1 MFGTNQNGEA
11 GIFALGPLNADDVQA
26 VSTSIFDYSG
36 STGSVTTPLKG
47 GEVRR
52 YAMPDEVIVSVIL
65 NDKMVVVQIAGSGNS
80 AEQDFQTATEHA
92 QLMLD
97 ALEQNGLLGG
107 QAPDLEAVITNT
119 APSSVT
125 GEGVPG
131 GQSAG
136 DNGNTAQNGTDNSAG
151 SDYQS
156 EAPAAIGP
164 VGSIPGPANNTE
176 AVVGVVVPGLV
187 AVAIGALSGLAGSGA
202 PPTGGST
209 PPVRETGFKRSKF
222 SADET
227 TDQATDGDELDLASN
242 RELAGDEN
250 QFPPQE
256 QIFTDSA
263 TDLSG
268 ADAADEMILEKFK
281 GVPPE
286 DETVVTES
294 DGIVV
299 DTTAI
304 IQDGTI
310 LSDDFGGNRP
320 ETDILAEDGSRIE
333 IDTSAIDDGN
343 VILSDNDDD
352 ILPEEDTI
360 LTDGDQVVVD
370 ESAFEPDPIHVPG
383 QPEAT
388 EIDEQSKIFD
398 ETKVSET
405 GAISDDEAA
414 AAAAASNTKQ
424 PDEASSAENE
434 LNKDETTKKSF
445 DQNGFDQDGYDQD
458 GFDKNG
464 YNKDGYDLQ
473 GFDYKG
479 YNRDGFDPFGYDRQG
494 YGKDGFHWS
503 GYNADGYDKSG
514 KSWSD
519 LGYDPEH
526 RNPFDGGPISLDG
539 SPIVDTKPTA
549 PPLGQPYPKTAE
561 KFGPKTWDTPAST
574 PATPVTPTTPP
585 GTPPAS
591 TTPTGTPP
599 GQTPSSQPQAIP
611 TDQEA
616 INHGFDGDQT
626 EVPEIPNANSTV
638 PTFPKDGETKTL
650 VGQTDG
656 RTYEIKYDAKS
667 GQWINTESGN
677 YFDPDRFGQWQ
688 DDLAVD
694 KALAAETMNK
704 FATRQDATSKA
715 IDQHLADFKNLEQIQ
730 KTADKFE
737 FGSPG
742 GPGDVDQ
749 AIQDLKDEMIAGK
762 ELDHD
767 KLEKIKTVIDSRIT
781 GQSAPDSVQKWQ
793 EPPWYTDVN
802 AALKANAESIRNI
815 VTGEDEDGNTSYLG
829 MAGRMVIGAATG
841 GSSEYIMTVAEALN
855 NVKKGVDQGKS
866 GWDATTGAMTQVVT
880 DEVLSF
886 GLEKTGEL
894 GVGFVKKS
902 FPKATQTLSDLVDA
916 GASKIDDLNQKAS
929 KKLGLI
935 ADEGADKA
943 VDKINQNMAKKA
955 AQTTDEIGDD
965 ATKAAKK
972 SADQATDDL
981 AAKKGLKTGEK
992 PDPQAYQEATQKIKD
1007 QKDKVS
1013 QKADDLID
1021 DYRKNN
1027 KPDPEAIERD
1037 EMFKEGRKAG
1047 QQKVDEL
1054 KTAQDQLKA
1063 NPDSTEA
1070 KKAYETAMEKV
1081 QQDKHAMH
1089 SLNDLKGADSDE
1101 IRSAFKTQM
1110 NQKAKLADFDA
1121 RERIAKEYGVD
1132 IEQVKTVGATN
1143 TMDVSDAPDP
1153 TGFAQKPKSSQPLD
1167 QIPDDQLQ
1175 AIKNKQKTIA
1185 TERAKLESEIDV
1197 KKGNNASYDIDK
1209 TYRIQVGETVDPV
1222 TGKVTKIYKD
1232 IPAADTKRV
1241 FGEEYYKQFHDGK
1254 LPTKMD
1260 NGIEVVDSKA
1270 VDQFAKEMDVSAV
1283 DHRAAEGYGASDADL
1298 KEMLKKDG
1306 IVKKLGDIEAGTK
1319 TMEYK
1324 ANEWENQAAE
1334 LRKQAE
1340 EATGTEK
1347 AQLLARAE
1355 GLSEESMRQ
1364 TTKQFNNQ
1372 ICEQVKAINLAKG
1385 QDVVKIPD
1393 KLFTAINV
1401 MEKVGTNGL
1410 SVVEAEEIL
1419 KGMGMTPKG
1428 VSQQMSSLMEAMQ
1441 KFNK

>member
-1 MFGTNQNGEA
+1 
-11 GIFALGPLNADDVQA
+11 
-26 VSTSIFDYSG
+26 
-36 STGSVTTPLKG
+36 
-47 GEVRR
+47 
-52 YAMPDEVIVSVIL
+52 MPDEVIVSVIL

-80 AEQDFQTATEHA
+80 AEQDFQTATEYA

-749 AIQDLKDEMIAGK
+749 AIQDLKDEMLAGK

-902 FPKATQTLSDLVDA
+902 FPKATQTLGDLVDA

-943 VDKINQNMAKKA
+943 VDKINQNMANKA

-1185 TERAKLESEIDV
+1185 TEWAKLESEIDV

-1306 IVKKLGDIEAGTK
+1306 TVKKLGDIEAGTK

>member
-1 MFGTNQNGEA
+1 VPNE
-11 GIFALGPLNADDVQA
+11 
-26 VSTSIFDYSG
+26 
-36 STGSVTTPLKG
+36 
-47 GEVRR
+47 
-52 YAMPDEVIVSVIL
+52 
-65 NDKMVVVQIAGSGNS
+65 
-80 AEQDFQTATEHA
+80 
-92 QLMLD
+92 
-97 ALEQNGLLGG
+97 
-107 QAPDLEAVITNT
+107 T
-119 APSSVT
+119 APV
-125 GEGVPG
+125 
-131 GQSAG
+131 Q
-136 DNGNTAQNGTDNSAG
+136 
-151 SDYQS
+151 
-156 EAPAAIGP
+156 
-164 VGSIPGPANNTE
+164 
-176 AVVGVVVPGLV
+176 
-187 AVAIGALSGLAGSGA
+187 
-202 PPTGGST
+202 
-209 PPVRETGFKRSKF
+209 
-222 SADET
+222 
-227 TDQATDGDELDLASN
+227 
-242 RELAGDEN
+242 
-250 QFPPQE
+250 
-256 QIFTDSA
+256 
-263 TDLSG
+263 
-268 ADAADEMILEKFK
+268 
-281 GVPPE
+281 
-286 DETVVTES
+286 
-294 DGIVV
+294 
-299 DTTAI
+299 
-304 IQDGTI
+304 
-310 LSDDFGGNRP
+310 
-320 ETDILAEDGSRIE
+320 
-333 IDTSAIDDGN
+333 
-343 VILSDNDDD
+343 
-352 ILPEEDTI
+352 
-360 LTDGDQVVVD
+360 
-370 ESAFEPDPIHVPG
+370 
-383 QPEAT
+383 
-388 EIDEQSKIFD
+388 
-398 ETKVSET
+398 
-405 GAISDDEAA
+405 
-414 AAAAASNTKQ
+414 
-424 PDEASSAENE
+424 
-434 LNKDETTKKSF
+434 
-445 DQNGFDQDGYDQD
+445 
-458 GFDKNG
+458 
-464 YNKDGYDLQ
+464 
-473 GFDYKG
+473 
-479 YNRDGFDPFGYDRQG
+479 
-494 YGKDGFHWS
+494 
-503 GYNADGYDKSG
+503 
-514 KSWSD
+514 
-519 LGYDPEH
+519 
-526 RNPFDGGPISLDG
+526 
-539 SPIVDTKPTA
+539 
-549 PPLGQPYPKTAE
+549 
-561 KFGPKTWDTPAST
+561 
-574 PATPVTPTTPP
+574 
-585 GTPPAS
+585 
-591 TTPTGTPP
+591 
-599 GQTPSSQPQAIP
+599 
-611 TDQEA
+611 
-616 INHGFDGDQT
+616 
-626 EVPEIPNANSTV
+626 
-638 PTFPKDGETKTL
+638 TFPKDGETKTL

-677 YFDPDRFGQWQ
+677 YFDPDRFGKWQ

-749 AIQDLKDEMIAGK
+749 AIQDLKDEMISGK

-781 GQSAPDSVQKWQ
+781 GQSAPDSGQKWQ

-829 MAGRMVIGAATG
+829 MAGQMVIGAATG

-902 FPKATQTLSDLVDA
+902 FPKATQTLGDLVDA

-935 ADEGADKA
+935 ADEGVDKA

-972 SADQATDDL
+972 SADQAADDQ
-981 AAKKGLKTGEK
+981 AAKKGLKPGEK

-1054 KTAQDQLKA
+1054 KTAQDQLKV
-1063 NPDSTEA
+1063 NPDSAEA
-1070 KKAYETAMEKV
+1070 KKAYEAAMEKV

-1175 AIKNKQKTIA
+1175 AIKNKQAATA
-1185 TERAKLESEIDV
+1185 TERAKLETEIDV
-1197 KKGNNASYDIDK
+1197 KKGDKASYDIDK
-1209 TYRIQVGETVDPV
+1209 TYRVQVGETIDPK
-1222 TGKVTKIYKD
+1222 TGKVTPIYKD

-1306 IVKKLGDIEAGTK
+1306 TVKKLGDIEAGTK

-1401 MEKVGTNGL
+1401 MEKVGTDGL
-1410 SVVEAEEIL
+1410 SVVEAEQIL

-1441 KFNK
+1441 KFNH

>member
-1 MFGTNQNGEA
+1 
-11 GIFALGPLNADDVQA
+11 
-26 VSTSIFDYSG
+26 
-36 STGSVTTPLKG
+36 
-47 GEVRR
+47 
-52 YAMPDEVIVSVIL
+52 MPDEVIVSVIL

-80 AEQDFQTATEHA
+80 AEQDFQTATEYA

-333 IDTSAIDDGN
+333 IDTSAIDDDN

-626 EVPEIPNANSTV
+626 EVTEIPNANSTV

-749 AIQDLKDEMIAGK
+749 AIQDLKDEMLAGK

-793 EPPWYTDVN
+793 ESP
-802 AALKANAESIRNI
+802 
-815 VTGEDEDGNTSYLG
+815 
-829 MAGRMVIGAATG
+829 
-841 GSSEYIMTVAEALN
+841 
-855 NVKKGVDQGKS
+855 
-866 GWDATTGAMTQVVT
+866 
-880 DEVLSF
+880 
-886 GLEKTGEL
+886 
-894 GVGFVKKS
+894 
-902 FPKATQTLSDLVDA
+902 LVHRC
-916 GASKIDDLNQKAS
+916 
-929 KKLGLI
+929 
-935 ADEGADKA
+935 
-943 VDKINQNMAKKA
+943 VR
-955 AQTTDEIGDD
+955 
-965 ATKAAKK
+965 
-972 SADQATDDL
+972 
-981 AAKKGLKTGEK
+981 GLKSQCRK
-992 PDPQAYQEATQKIKD
+992 HPQ
-1007 QKDKVS
+1007 
-1013 QKADDLID
+1013 
-1021 DYRKNN
+1021 YR
-1027 KPDPEAIERD
+1027 
-1037 EMFKEGRKAG
+1037 
-1047 QQKVDEL
+1047 
-1054 KTAQDQLKA
+1054 
-1063 NPDSTEA
+1063 
-1070 KKAYETAMEKV
+1070 
-1081 QQDKHAMH
+1081 
-1089 SLNDLKGADSDE
+1089 
-1101 IRSAFKTQM
+1101 
-1110 NQKAKLADFDA
+1110 
-1121 RERIAKEYGVD
+1121 
-1132 IEQVKTVGATN
+1132 
-1143 TMDVSDAPDP
+1143 
-1153 TGFAQKPKSSQPLD
+1153 
-1167 QIPDDQLQ
+1167 
-1175 AIKNKQKTIA
+1175 
-1185 TERAKLESEIDV
+1185 
-1197 KKGNNASYDIDK
+1197 
-1209 TYRIQVGETVDPV
+1209 
-1222 TGKVTKIYKD
+1222 
-1232 IPAADTKRV
+1232 
-1241 FGEEYYKQFHDGK
+1241 
-1254 LPTKMD
+1254 
-1260 NGIEVVDSKA
+1260 
-1270 VDQFAKEMDVSAV
+1270 
-1283 DHRAAEGYGASDADL
+1283 HR
-1298 KEMLKKDG
+1298 
-1306 IVKKLGDIEAGTK
+1306 
-1319 TMEYK
+1319 
-1324 ANEWENQAAE
+1324 
-1334 LRKQAE
+1334 
-1340 EATGTEK
+1340 
-1347 AQLLARAE
+1347 
-1355 GLSEESMRQ
+1355 
-1364 TTKQFNNQ
+1364 
-1372 ICEQVKAINLAKG
+1372 
-1385 QDVVKIPD
+1385 
-1393 KLFTAINV
+1393 
-1401 MEKVGTNGL
+1401 
-1410 SVVEAEEIL
+1410 
-1419 KGMGMTPKG
+1419 
-1428 VSQQMSSLMEAMQ
+1428 
-1441 KFNK
+1441 

>member
-1 MFGTNQNGEA
+1 
-11 GIFALGPLNADDVQA
+11 
-26 VSTSIFDYSG
+26 
-36 STGSVTTPLKG
+36 
-47 GEVRR
+47 
-52 YAMPDEVIVSVIL
+52 MPDEVIVSVIL

-80 AEQDFQTATEHA
+80 AEQDFQTATEYA
-92 QLMLD
+92 QQMLD

-107 QAPDLEAVITNT
+107 QAPDLEAVIINT

-286 DETVVTES
+286 DE
-294 DGIVV
+294 
-299 DTTAI
+299 
-304 IQDGTI
+304 
-310 LSDDFGGNRP
+310 
-320 ETDILAEDGSRIE
+320 
-333 IDTSAIDDGN
+333 N

-519 LGYDPEH
+519 LGYAPEH

-737 FGSPG
+737 FGGPG

-749 AIQDLKDEMIAGK
+749 AIQDLKDEMLAGK

-781 GQSAPDSVQKWQ
+781 GQSAPNSVQKWQ

-902 FPKATQTLSDLVDA
+902 FPKATQTLGDLVDA

-981 AAKKGLKTGEK
+981 AAKKGLKTCEK

-1121 RERIAKEYGVD
+1121 REQIAKEYGVD

-1209 TYRIQVGETVDPV
+1209 TYRVQVGETVDPV

-1298 KEMLKKDG
+1298 KEMPKKDG
-1306 IVKKLGDIEAGTK
+1306 TVKKLGDIEAGTK

-1401 MEKVGTNGL
+1401 MEKVGTDSL

-1441 KFNK
+1441 KFNH

>member
-1 MFGTNQNGEA
+1 M
-11 GIFALGPLNADDVQA
+11 
-26 VSTSIFDYSG
+26 
-36 STGSVTTPLKG
+36 
-47 GEVRR
+47 
-52 YAMPDEVIVSVIL
+52 SVIL

-80 AEQDFQTATEHA
+80 AEQDFQTATEYA

-333 IDTSAIDDGN
+333 IDTSAIDDDN

-749 AIQDLKDEMIAGK
+749 AIQDLKDEMLAGK

-902 FPKATQTLSDLVDA
+902 FPKATQTLGDLVDA

-1209 TYRIQVGETVDPV
+1209 TYRVQVGETVDPV

-1306 IVKKLGDIEAGTK
+1306 TVKKLGDIEAGTK

-1334 LRKQAE
+1334 LRKEAE
-1340 EATGTEK
+1340 KATGAEK
-1347 AQLLARAE
+1347 AQLLAKAE

-1401 MEKVGTNGL
+1401 MEKVGTDSL

-1441 KFNK
+1441 KFNH

>member
-1 MFGTNQNGEA
+1 
-11 GIFALGPLNADDVQA
+11 
-26 VSTSIFDYSG
+26 
-36 STGSVTTPLKG
+36 
-47 GEVRR
+47 
-52 YAMPDEVIVSVIL
+52 MPDEVIVSVIL

-539 SPIVDTKPTA
+539 SPIVDTKPPA

-626 EVPEIPNANSTV
+626 EVPEIPNANSTG

-749 AIQDLKDEMIAGK
+749 AIQDLKDEMLAGK

-902 FPKATQTLSDLVDA
+902 FPKATQTLGDLVDA

-992 PDPQAYQEATQKIKD
+992 PDPQAYQEAMQKIKD

-1121 RERIAKEYGVD
+1121 REQIAKEYGVD

-1209 TYRIQVGETVDPV
+1209 TYRVQVGETVDPV

-1241 FGEEYYKQFHDGK
+1241 FGEKYYKQFHDGK

-1306 IVKKLGDIEAGTK
+1306 TVKKLGDIEAGTK

-1324 ANEWENQAAE
+1324 ANEWENQATE
-1334 LRKQAE
+1334 LRKEAE
-1340 EATGTEK
+1340 KATGAEK
-1347 AQLLARAE
+1347 AQLLAKAE

-1401 MEKVGTNGL
+1401 MEKVGTDSL

-1441 KFNK
+1441 KFNH

>member
-1 MFGTNQNGEA
+1 
-11 GIFALGPLNADDVQA
+11 
-26 VSTSIFDYSG
+26 
-36 STGSVTTPLKG
+36 
-47 GEVRR
+47 
-52 YAMPDEVIVSVIL
+52 MPDEVIVSVIL

-80 AEQDFQTATEHA
+80 AEQDFQTATEYA

-164 VGSIPGPANNTE
+164 VGSITGPANNTE

-333 IDTSAIDDGN
+333 IDTSAIDDDN

-749 AIQDLKDEMIAGK
+749 AIQDLKDEMLAGK

-902 FPKATQTLSDLVDA
+902 FPKATQTLGDLVDA

-1209 TYRIQVGETVDPV
+1209 TYRVQVGETVDPV

-1306 IVKKLGDIEAGTK
+1306 TVKKLGDIEAGTK

-1334 LRKQAE
+1334 LRKEAE
-1340 EATGTEK
+1340 KATGAEK
-1347 AQLLARAE
+1347 AQLLAKAE

>member
-1 MFGTNQNGEA
+1 
-11 GIFALGPLNADDVQA
+11 
-26 VSTSIFDYSG
+26 
-36 STGSVTTPLKG
+36 
-47 GEVRR
+47 
-52 YAMPDEVIVSVIL
+52 
-65 NDKMVVVQIAGSGNS
+65 
-80 AEQDFQTATEHA
+80 
-92 QLMLD
+92 ML
-97 ALEQNGLLGG
+97 
-107 QAPDLEAVITNT
+107 
-119 APSSVT
+119 
-125 GEGVPG
+125 
-131 GQSAG
+131 
-136 DNGNTAQNGTDNSAG
+136 
-151 SDYQS
+151 
-156 EAPAAIGP
+156 
-164 VGSIPGPANNTE
+164 
-176 AVVGVVVPGLV
+176 
-187 AVAIGALSGLAGSGA
+187 
-202 PPTGGST
+202 
-209 PPVRETGFKRSKF
+209 
-222 SADET
+222 
-227 TDQATDGDELDLASN
+227 
-242 RELAGDEN
+242 
-250 QFPPQE
+250 
-256 QIFTDSA
+256 
-263 TDLSG
+263 
-268 ADAADEMILEKFK
+268 
-281 GVPPE
+281 
-286 DETVVTES
+286 
-294 DGIVV
+294 
-299 DTTAI
+299 
-304 IQDGTI
+304 
-310 LSDDFGGNRP
+310 
-320 ETDILAEDGSRIE
+320 
-333 IDTSAIDDGN
+333 
-343 VILSDNDDD
+343 
-352 ILPEEDTI
+352 
-360 LTDGDQVVVD
+360 
-370 ESAFEPDPIHVPG
+370 
-383 QPEAT
+383 
-388 EIDEQSKIFD
+388 
-398 ETKVSET
+398 
-405 GAISDDEAA
+405 
-414 AAAAASNTKQ
+414 
-424 PDEASSAENE
+424 
-434 LNKDETTKKSF
+434 
-445 DQNGFDQDGYDQD
+445 
-458 GFDKNG
+458 
-464 YNKDGYDLQ
+464 
-473 GFDYKG
+473 
-479 YNRDGFDPFGYDRQG
+479 
-494 YGKDGFHWS
+494 
-503 GYNADGYDKSG
+503 
-514 KSWSD
+514 
-519 LGYDPEH
+519 
-526 RNPFDGGPISLDG
+526 
-539 SPIVDTKPTA
+539 
-549 PPLGQPYPKTAE
+549 
-561 KFGPKTWDTPAST
+561 
-574 PATPVTPTTPP
+574 
-585 GTPPAS
+585 
-591 TTPTGTPP
+591 
-599 GQTPSSQPQAIP
+599 
-611 TDQEA
+611 
-616 INHGFDGDQT
+616 
-626 EVPEIPNANSTV
+626 
-638 PTFPKDGETKTL
+638 
-650 VGQTDG
+650 
-656 RTYEIKYDAKS
+656 
-667 GQWINTESGN
+667 
-677 YFDPDRFGQWQ
+677 
-688 DDLAVD
+688 
-694 KALAAETMNK
+694 
-704 FATRQDATSKA
+704 
-715 IDQHLADFKNLEQIQ
+715 
-730 KTADKFE
+730 
-737 FGSPG
+737 
-742 GPGDVDQ
+742 
-749 AIQDLKDEMIAGK
+749 AGK

-767 KLEKIKTVIDSRIT
+767 KLEKIKTVIDSRIK
-781 GQSAPDSVQKWQ
+781 GQSASESGQKWQ

-902 FPKATQTLSDLVDA
+902 FPKATQTLGDLVDA

-955 AQTTDEIGDD
+955 AQTTDEIGADT
-965 ATKAAKK
+965 TKAAKK
-972 SADQATDDL
+972 SADQAADDL
-981 AAKKGLKTGEK
+981 ASKKGLKPGEK
-992 PDPQAYQEATQKIKD
+992 PDPQAYEEATQKIKD

-1047 QQKVDEL
+1047 QQKVDDL

-1070 KKAYETAMEKV
+1070 KKAYEAAMEKV

-1175 AIKNKQKTIA
+1175 AIKNKQAATA
-1185 TERAKLESEIDV
+1185 TERAKLETEIDI
-1197 KKGNNASYDIDK
+1197 KKGDKASYDIDK
-1209 TYRIQVGETVDPV
+1209 TYRVQVGETIDPK
-1222 TGKVTKIYKD
+1222 TGKVTPIYKD

-1254 LPTKMD
+1254 LPTKID

-1306 IVKKLGDIEAGTK
+1306 TVKKLGDIEAGTK

-1334 LRKQAE
+1334 LRTQAE
-1340 EATGTEK
+1340 KATGTEK

-1401 MEKVGTNGL
+1401 MEKVGTDGL
-1410 SVVEAEEIL
+1410 SVVEAEQIL

-1441 KFNK
+1441 KFNH